1 MAPPPLRRSARI
13 VSYALPGAGVSF
25 MESLIQFYL
34 LKFAADVLLVAP
46 GLTGLLLGG
55 ARLWDALS
63 DPLAGYA
70 SDRTRTRLG
79 RRRPWILAAAPAL
92 AIGFLA
98 LWSPPAS
105 LSDTAL
111 AVWMGAALLLFF
123 SAQTAFQVPH
133 LALGAELTDDARDR
147 NRVFAV
153 RLALSLG
160 GYLLAA
166 AALGHLEG
174 AADPRRGARAIAVG
188 AGIVTALLCLLAVWR
203 LREPAGHVSRSVASP
218 ARAFGDVLR
227 NRQARLLLAVVF
239 LEAIGFAT
247 MTTSMAFATG
257 YLFQLEGH
265 TAWLLAGALLAMLAS
280 VPLWLR
286 LARRFSRLQ
295 LWLASLVGRAI
306 AFGSMLVLPASAW
319 QVVAMNVVVIGAL
332 FGCGAIFGPAVK
344 ADVIDDEARR
354 SGERKEGTF
363 FASWNLAERGA
374 EAAAIVLAGA
384 VLEISRFEPN
394 AVQQADALLGIR
406 ALFAGLPC
414 LFYAAAALLLAR
426 WPRSSRTRVSA
437 SHESAFSAANV
448 PKATA

>member
-1 MAPPPLRRSARI
+1 MAAPPRLSTSQLVA
-13 VSYALPGAGVSF
+13 YAVPGAGVSF

-34 LKFAADVLLVAP
+34 LKFAADVLLVSP

-55 ARLWDALS
+55 ARVWDALS

-111 AVWMGAALLLFF
+111 AGWMGAALLLFV

-133 LALGAELTDDARDR
+133 LALGAELTDDERDR

-153 RLALSLG
+153 RLAFSLS

-166 AALGHLEG
+166 LALGRLER
-174 AADPRRGARAIAVG
+174 APDPARNASAIALG
-188 AGIVTALLCLLAVWR
+188 AGIATALLCGLAVWV
-203 LREPAGHVSRSVASP
+203 LREPADSMRRSAASP
-218 ARAFGDVLR
+218 YRAFGDVLR
-227 NRQARLLLAVVF
+227 NPHARLLLSVLF

-247 MTTSMAFATG
+247 MTTSMAFATK
-257 YLFQLEGH
+257 YLFQREGQ
-265 TAWLLAGALLAMLAS
+265 TSFLLAGALLAMLTS

-286 LARRFSRLQ
+286 LARRYGRLR
-295 LWLASLVGRAI
+295 LWIASLIGRAL

-363 FASWNLAERGA
+363 FASWNLAQKSA
-374 EAAAIVLAGA
+374 EGAAIVLAGA

-394 AVQQADALLGIR
+394 AVQQADALFGIR
-406 ALFAGLPC
+406 ALFAALPC

-426 WPRSSRTRVSA
+426 WPRSSRTCVSA
-437 SHESAFSAANV
+437 SQDNA
-448 PKATA
+448 